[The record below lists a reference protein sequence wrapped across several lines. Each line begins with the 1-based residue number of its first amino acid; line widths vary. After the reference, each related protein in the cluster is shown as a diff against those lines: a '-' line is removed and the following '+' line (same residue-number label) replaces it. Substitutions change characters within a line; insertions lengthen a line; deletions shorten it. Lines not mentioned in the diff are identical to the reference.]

1 MAAAVKIPP
10 RSRAPPDGVSIRP
23 APPFADPGALPF
35 LPGAATLRPARP
47 RTVPPRPPRPPSA
60 PSALPASP
68 ASIGAVA
75 ARAGVSIATV
85 SRVINGVANKAS
97 PETVERVRR
106 AIEAL
111 GYRPMGAGRSLRR
124 RQSRLVAVLAANL
137 LNPSMA
143 AIAAVAEVALRRAGY
158 VMVLCDTHDQP
169 ALQDEYLLD
178 MRAQYAF
185 GLVLLGAVRSPQL
198 ESFVA
203 AGERIVFVNR
213 RNPFGGR
220 CHVGIDNRAAGA
232 EVAAWFAR
240 CGHRDIALIH
250 GRLTSSAT
258 AERVAGFRDELRRR
272 NLGLPAGRSATSRS
286 ADHLAI
292 GYRGMDRLLA
302 APRPPRAVFCTSDLI
317 AYGAQRRA
325 AEAGLQPER
334 DVAFVGFDD
343 SPLNPWIA
351 PWLSAV
357 RVPYG
362 AYGEAIVRSLSG
374 ASADIVLR
382 HELVVRTGG
391 DGRSPQAAAR

>member
-1 MAAAVKIPP
+1 VPSHTRRPALAGATPP
-10 RSRAPPDGVSIRP
+10 VSI
-23 APPFADPGALPF
+23 A
-35 LPGAATLRPARP
+35 
-47 RTVPPRPPRPPSA
+47 
-60 PSALPASP
+60 
-68 ASIGAVA
+68 AVA
-75 ARAGVSIATV
+75 ARAGVSTATV

-97 PETVERVRR
+97 ASTIERVRA

-158 VMVLCDTHDQP
+158 VMVLCDTHDLP

-178 MRAQYAF
+178 MRAQYAY

-232 EVAAWFAR
+232 EVAAWLAR

-250 GRLTSSAT
+250 GRLSSSAT

-272 NLGLPAGRSATSRS
+272 NIGLPAGHSATSRD

-325 AEAGLQPER
+325 AEAGLHPER
-334 DVAFVGFDD
+334 DIAFVGFDD

-357 RVPYG
+357 RVPYA
-362 AYGEAIVRSLSG
+362 AYGEAIVHSLSG

-382 HELVVRTGG
+382 HELVVRAGG
-391 DGRSPQAAAR
+391 GCEIPPAGAG